1 MRTLE
6 QCKAE
11 VFRRSR
17 RRILRRHML
26 WGCVPV
32 ALALTLV
39 LALPARKA
47 EQAPDGSDGMVEE
60 MATQTVPL
68 TLQIRQGEQCRDI
81 TDPER
86 IQALYQMLTGGE
98 TVGSS
103 GTTESPNYGTPQET
117 VTMGSSG
124 TTESPNYGTPQET
137 VLVFYDAGSGQTF
150 TYCFA
155 GERCYRK
162 ETGQFVSL
170 TPQQRQEL
178 EELL

>member
-117 VTMGSSG
+117 V
-124 TTESPNYGTPQET
+124 
-137 VLVFYDAGSGQTF
+137 LVFYDAGSGQTF
-150 TYCFA
+150 TYGLT
-155 GERCYRK
+155 GEGCYRK

>member
-39 LALPARKA
+39 LALPVKKA

-117 VTMGSSG
+117 V
-124 TTESPNYGTPQET
+124 
-137 VLVFYDAGSGQTF
+137 LVFYDAGSGQTF

>member
-32 ALALTLV
+32 ALALVLV
-39 LALPARKA
+39 LALPAKNA

-117 VTMGSSG
+117 V
-124 TTESPNYGTPQET
+124 
-137 VLVFYDAGSGQTF
+137 LVFYDAGSGQTF

>member
-32 ALALTLV
+32 ALALVLV
-39 LALPARKA
+39 LALPVKKA

-117 VTMGSSG
+117 V
-124 TTESPNYGTPQET
+124 
-137 VLVFYDAGSGQTF
+137 LVFYDAGSGQIF

-162 ETGQFVSL
+162 ETGEFVSL

>member
-17 RRILRRHML
+17 RRILLRHML
-26 WGCVPV
+26 WGSVPV
-32 ALALTLV
+32 ALALVLV

-103 GTTESPNYGTPQET
+103 GTTESPT
-117 VTMGSSG
+117 
-124 TTESPNYGTPQET
+124 YGTPQET